1 MTRPDAA
8 AALLVRTPGRV
19 DYSAA
24 WRNMQAFTARRD
36 AATPDELWLLEHHSV
51 FTLGQAGK
59 PEHLLNPGG
68 IPVLQSD
75 RGGQVTWHGPGQI
88 VVYLLL
94 DLRRLGIGPRLLV
107 ERIEQA
113 LVATLAGFGISAVA
127 RSDAH
132 GVYVP
137 GPDGTLRKIA
147 SLGLR
152 IRRGCSYHGLAL
164 NFDPDLEPF
173 SRINPCGYPGLAMTR
188 VVDELPAPPARA
200 AVEAALIAQLRAA
213 FPPGAADGRPGPAA
227 TLE

>member
-1 MTRPDAA
+1 MTAPDAVP
-8 AALLVRTPGRV
+8 ALVVRQPGRV
-19 DYSAA
+19 DYGTA
-24 WRNMQAFTARRD
+24 WRNMQAFTARRSE
-36 AATPDELWLLEHHSV
+36 ATPDELWLLEHPSV

-88 VVYLLL
+88 VIYLLL

-113 LVATLAGFGISAVA
+113 IVATLAGFGITAVA

-137 GPDGTLRKIA
+137 GPDGVLRKIA

-164 NFDPDLEPF
+164 NFDPELEPF
-173 SRINPCGYPGLAMTR
+173 SRINPCGYPGLTMTR
-188 VVDELPAPPARA
+188 VVDELAAPPART
-200 AVEAALIAQLRAA
+200 AVEAALLAHLRTA
-213 FPPGAADGRPGPAA
+213 FGPGPAA
-227 TLE
+227 PLE